1 MPMILPRILTAIV
14 GIPLVI
20 LSLLWGGIPY
30 FILVSG
36 IVLFSLKEFFLIA
49 RKAGYAPRPWIGM
62 GGGYAVFAAI
72 FASSTAFS
80 QKADH
85 QLVAITFTAVLI
97 ALNAAEILR
106 GDVSGAVSRMGVTLY
121 GVFLI
126 PWAFG
131 HLGKMRDINPYG
143 REWVL
148 LLFLVIWILDT
159 AAYFFGV
166 RFGKN
171 TLAQTVSPKKSVE
184 GLAAAVVAAVVFT
197 PVIGKLLMGAYVS
210 VPELSAIGLLIAMGA
225 QFSDLSE
232 SLIKRDADIKDSD
245 TLLPGHG
252 GMLDRFDS
260 FIFTAP
266 LIYYYLIMF
275 K

>member
-1 MPMILPRILTAIV
+1 MILPRILTAVV
-14 GIPLVI
+14 GIPLII
-20 LSLLWGGIPY
+20 LALWWGGIPY

-36 IVLFSLKEFFLIA
+36 ITLFSLNEFFLIA
-49 RKAGYAPRPWIGM
+49 RKAGYAPRVIPGIA
-62 GGGYAVFAAI
+62 GGYLVFAAV

-85 QLVAITFTAVLI
+85 QLVAITLTVALM
-97 ALNAAEILR
+97 ALNAIELFR
-106 GDVSGAVSRMGVTLY
+106 GDVSGAVGRIGVTFY
-121 GVFLI
+121 GIFLM
-126 PWAFG
+126 PWALA

-148 LLFLVIWILDT
+148 LLFAVIWILDT

-166 RFGKN
+166 KFGRN
-171 TLAQTVSPKKSVE
+171 RLASAISPKKSVE
-184 GLAAAVVAAVVFT
+184 GLIAALAAGAVSAVVV
-197 PVIGKLLMGAYVS
+197 GKMLMGVYVT
-210 VPELSAIGLLIAMGA
+210 VMGMAVLGFFIAAFA

-266 LIYYYLIMF
+266 LVYYYLIMF